1 MKYTESRLITQ
12 VSNTQKERRD
22 RTKSEDEPIATQFTH
37 WSFSEDDL
45 LLDEFLE
52 PMDDRIEAYSMN
64 DASPIEDHTYSVKST
79 ETYSLQN
86 FCAELSDIDCDLPD
100 DITTLLEEESV
111 LFVENKDPIAR
122 EDVWMGYPKI
132 IV

>member
-1 MKYTESRLITQ
+1 M
-12 VSNTQKERRD
+12 
-22 RTKSEDEPIATQFTH
+22 
-37 WSFSEDDL
+37 
-45 LLDEFLE
+45 LDEFLE

-86 FCAELSDIDCDLPD
+86 FCAELCDIDCVLPD
-100 DITTLLEEESV
+100 DITTLLEEENV

-132 IV
+132 TV